1 MQTIPA
7 QDIFSM
13 SIPERIQLAEDIWDS
28 IAADQQS
35 VQTTQLQQTVL
46 NERLAEYNMNPDD
59 GDSWN
64 EVRKRLWKSL

>member
-28 IAADQQS
+28 IAADQHS
-35 VQTTQLQQTVL
+35 VQMTHLQQAVL
-46 NERLAEYNMNPDD
+46 NERLAEYAKNPNE

-64 EVRKRLWKSL
+64 EVRKRLWQAL